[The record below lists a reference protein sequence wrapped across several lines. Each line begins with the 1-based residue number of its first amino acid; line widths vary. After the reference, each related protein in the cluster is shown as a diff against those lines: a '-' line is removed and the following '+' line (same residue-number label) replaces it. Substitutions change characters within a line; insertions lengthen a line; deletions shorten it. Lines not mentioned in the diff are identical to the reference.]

1 MPVKIRNSFVSNS
14 SSSSFICEICNHTEA
29 GWDSSPI
36 EDFGFVRCVNDHTF
50 CEEHLPEGAEYSS
63 AYEVPENVCPI
74 CNFEEPSYPEL
85 KRYFAKETNISEDTV
100 FQEVKK
106 VNKRRRV
113 LRDHEYV
120 EFVLREKNT
129 TIDNVLNEL
138 KEKFETYSK
147 FKEYYRSK

>member
-1 MPVKIRNSFVSNS
+1 MGIKIRNSFVSNS
-14 SSSSFICEICNHTEA
+14 SSSSFICEICNHTES
-29 GWDSSPI
+29 GWDASV
-36 EDFGFVRCVNDHTF
+36 EDIGFVRCENDHTF
-50 CEEHLPEGAEYSS
+50 CEEHLLEGSEYDD
-63 AYEVPENVCPI
+63 ANEVPENVCPI
-74 CNFEEPSYPEL
+74 CNFSEPSYPEL
-85 KRYFAKETNISEDTV
+85 KRYFTKETNISEDTV

-120 EFVLREKNT
+120 EYVLREKNT
-129 TIDNVLNEL
+129 TIDILLNEL

>member
-1 MPVKIRNSFVSNS
+1 LKKRSQFVSNS
-14 SSSSFICEICNHTEA
+14 SSSSFICEICNHTES
-29 GWDSSPI
+29 GWDASV
-36 EDFGFVRCVNDHTF
+36 EDIGFVRCENDHTF
-50 CEEHLPEGAEYSS
+50 CEEHLLEGSEYESVGEIPEEC
-63 AYEVPENVCPI
+63 CPI

-85 KRYFAKETNISEDTV
+85 KRYFAKETSISEDTV

-113 LRDHEYV
+113 LMDHEYV

-147 FKEYYRSK
+147 FQESYRGY